1 VALGGAIMTAAF
13 EYHSGISG
21 ASPTTSNPSAFVAAL
36 NTTLLAGMGASAIA
50 FFTSA
55 MRGEKR

>member
-1 VALGGAIMTAAF
+1 MTAAF
-13 EYHSGISG
+13 EHHTGLSGV
-21 ASPTTSNPSAFVAAL
+21 SPTTANPVAFVAAL

-50 FFTSA
+50 FITSA